1 MNHKYLLA
9 GVAAAALLTAGNA
22 YAAAH
27 GSVEDQ
33 LKAQSAAIDALS
45 KEVEALKNSTVE
57 QGIGQGVKG
66 VELTISGHINR
77 AMMFISDG
85 NDNSTLTHVDNDAA
99 SSRIRFDADAPVSAS
114 TTVGARLE
122 MEMESNSSAQAV
134 LDNEVIE
141 DTFATR
147 QAYVFVKGG
156 FGTLV
161 MGHQSEATDGIVHN
175 SFNFAANAGINPEY
189 TNGIANVGVNFLSI
203 GDGDRVDA
211 VRYTTPSFGGAA
223 ASVSH
228 AVNGQVTAALRYS
241 GQIGGVGVLGG
252 VGWDSNFGNDT
263 YAGSLGLNFGG
274 IALNGAVGY
283 QDNENAEEDFMYYVG
298 LAHKGNYSDL
308 GPTSLGVDF
317 HVNNGGVGGGDNN
330 KRVGVGLVQGVAAG
344 ADAFVGVGHNFGGD
358 GAIESAQ
365 TVMAGMII
373 RF

>member
-1 MNHKYLLA
+1 M
-9 GVAAAALLTAGNA
+9 
-22 YAAAH
+22 
-27 GSVEDQ
+27 EDQ

-77 AMMFISDG
+77 AMMFISDA
-85 NDNSTLTHVDNDAA
+85 NDNATLTHVDNDAA
-99 SSRIRFDADAPVSAS
+99 SSRIRFDADAPVSDS
-114 TTVGARLE
+114 TTVGTRLE

-134 LDNEVIE
+134 LDNEVVE

-156 FGTLV
+156 FGTLA

-175 SFNFAANAGINPEY
+175 SFNFAGVAGINPEN
-189 TNGIANVGVNFLSI
+189 TTGIANAGVNFLSI

-228 AVNGQVTAALRYS
+228 AVNGQITGALRYS
-241 GQIGGVGVLGG
+241 GQVGGVGVLAG
-252 VGWDSNFGNDT
+252 VGYDSNFDNET
-263 YAGSLGLNFGG
+263 YAGSFGLNFGG
-274 IALNGAVGY
+274 IAVNAALGY
-283 QDNENAEEDFMYYVG
+283 ADNNNAEEDFMYYVG
-298 LAHKGNYSDL
+298 LAHKGNYSDM

-317 HVNNGGVGGGDNN
+317 QMNNGGVANGNN
-330 KRVGVGLVQGVAAG
+330 NARLGVGLVQGVAAG
-344 ADAFVGVGHNFGGD
+344 ADAYVGVGHNFGGD
-358 GAIESAQ
+358 AVDSAQ

>member
-66 VELTISGHINR
+66 VELTISGHVNR
-77 AMMFISDG
+77 AVLFISDA
-85 NDNSTLTHVDNDAA
+85 NDNADFNYVDNDAA
-99 SSRIRFDADAPVSAS
+99 STRVRWDADAPVSDS

-122 MEMESNSSAQAV
+122 MEMESNSSAAAV
-134 LDNEVIE
+134 NDN
-141 DTFATR
+141 DAGGNAFAAR
-147 QAYVFVKGG
+147 QAYVFIKGG

-161 MGHQSEATDGIVHN
+161 TGHQSEATDGIVHN
-175 SFNFAANAGINPEY
+175 SFNYASVAGINPEN
-189 TNGIANVGVNFLSI
+189 TTGIANAGINFLSI

-211 VRYTTPSFGGAA
+211 VRYTTPSFGGFA

-228 AVNGQVTAALRYS
+228 AVEGQVTAAVRYS
-241 GQIGGVGVLGG
+241 GQVGGVGVLAGFG
-252 VGWDSNFGNDT
+252 YDSNFESET
-263 YAGSLGLNFGG
+263 YAGSMGVNFGG
-274 IALNGAVGY
+274 VALNGAIGY
-283 QDNENAEEDFMYYVG
+283 RDNEVGEEDVMYYVG
-298 LAHKGNYSDL
+298 LAHKGNYSDM

-317 HVNNGGVGGGDNN
+317 QVNNGGVANGNN
-330 KRVGVGLVQGVAAG
+330 NARFGLGLVQGVAAG
-344 ADAFVGVGHNFGGD
+344 ADAYVALGHNFGGD
-358 GAIESAQ
+358 AVDSAQ
-365 TVMAGMII
+365 TVMAGMIVK
-373 RF
+373 F